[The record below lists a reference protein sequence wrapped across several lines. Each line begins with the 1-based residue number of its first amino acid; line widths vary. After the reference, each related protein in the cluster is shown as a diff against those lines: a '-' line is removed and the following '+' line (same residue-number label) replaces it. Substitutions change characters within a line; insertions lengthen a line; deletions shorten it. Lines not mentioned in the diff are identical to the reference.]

1 MEIVM
6 NKKVLAAIIVL
17 LLAGMGWLAYSL
29 MQEKQA
35 NKDMEELAALDKQ
48 EMEKE
53 YQDFALQYGEMK
65 THTKNHSIIAQ
76 RTEQQER
83 TQKLLEELKKT
94 HTKDVAEITRLKK
107 ELATVR
113 AVLRSYV
120 IQIDSLNRL
129 NQNLMDENDRV
140 RSELA
145 ESNQQNQ
152 QLESQRATLSEKV
165 AIASQLD
172 ATNIRLTPL
181 KKSGKAAKHMKDA
194 KTIDV
199 SFVITKNVTA
209 TNGSRNV
216 YVRVTT
222 PEGEVLNG
230 GGTFEYSGK
239 QLAWSMKKAIE
250 YTGEETALTLY
261 WTVNE
266 YLGGGQYNVSIFC
279 DGQAIGSRNF
289 NFDK

>member
-1 MEIVM
+1 MD
-6 NKKVLAAIIVL
+6 KKVFIGIIVVLLAAL
-17 LLAGMGWLAYSL
+17 GWLGYSL
-29 MQEKQA
+29 MQEKQT
-35 NKDMEELAALDKQ
+35 NQDMQELAELDKQ

-53 YQDFALQYGEMK
+53 YQNFALQYSEMK
-65 THTKNHSIIAQ
+65 NYIKNDSIIAELTQ
-76 RTEQQER
+76 EQER
-83 TQKLLEELKKT
+83 TQKLLEELKRT
-94 HTKDVAEITRLKK
+94 HASDAAEITRLKK

-120 IQIDSLNRL
+120 LQIDSLNRL
-129 NQNLMDENDRV
+129 NQDLMTENDRV

-145 ESNQQNQ
+145 QSTQQNQ
-152 QLESQRATLSEKV
+152 ALTSEKASLSEKV
-165 AIASQLD
+165 AIAAQLD
-172 ATNIRLTPL
+172 ATNISLTPL
-181 KKSGKAAKHMKDA
+181 SKKGKTEKYMKNA
-194 KTIDV
+194 KTLAV
-199 SFVITKNVTA
+199 SFAITKNVTA
-209 TNGSRNV
+209 SNGTRSV

-239 QLAWSMKKAIE
+239 QLAWSMKKYVE

-289 NFDK
+289 TYNK

>member
-1 MEIVM
+1 MD
-6 NKKVLAAIIVL
+6 KKVLIGIIVL
-17 LLAGMGWLAYSL
+17 LLLGMGWLVYSL
-29 MQEKQA
+29 MQEKQT
-35 NKDMEELAALDKQ
+35 NQDMQELAELDKQ

-53 YQDFALQYGEMK
+53 YQNFALQYNEMK
-65 THTKNHSIIAQ
+65 TYIKNDSIIAELTQ
-76 RTEQQER
+76 EQER
-83 TQKLLEELKKT
+83 TQKLLEELKRT
-94 HTKDVAEITRLKK
+94 HASDAAEITRLKK

-120 IQIDSLNRL
+120 LQIDSLNRL
-129 NQNLMDENDRV
+129 NQDLMTENDRV

-145 ESNQQNQ
+145 QSTQQNQ
-152 QLESQRATLSEKV
+152 ALTSEKASLSEKV
-165 AIASQLD
+165 AIAAQLD
-172 ATNIRLTPL
+172 ATNISLTPL
-181 KKSGKAAKHMKDA
+181 SKKGKTEKYMKNA
-194 KTIDV
+194 KTLAV
-199 SFVITKNVTA
+199 SFAITKNVTA
-209 TNGSRNV
+209 SNGTRSV

-239 QLAWSMKKAIE
+239 QLAWSMKKDVE

-289 NFDK
+289 TYNK